1 MWWSGVCTYYCHFLF
16 ACYWYHIR
24 SASVKCWFLF
34 VKIVTFVIH
43 VCMSTWWHPLDSYI
57 STWLLQG
64 FVMNMQ
70 PSEAEVGFDVRLPPT
85 TDLSVLKRRIDE
97 EWAPNIKNMTYQVR
111 MSLIYS
117 NGFFFIWICSLIE
130 LLYIVRFLQLESW
143 CGFNQFSM
151 VSMVCTSLIL
161 SLEQV
166 VPNVFGLH
174 SIKKYDIYITIFTN
188 SICDINFVP
197 LPNVVEYCYWLWLA
211 PFFFLSVIVI
221 L

>member
-1 MWWSGVCTYYCHFLF
+1 
-16 ACYWYHIR
+16 
-24 SASVKCWFLF
+24 
-34 VKIVTFVIH
+34 
-43 VCMSTWWHPLDSYI
+43 
-57 STWLLQG
+57 
-64 FVMNMQ
+64 MQ

-117 NGFFFIWICSLIE
+117 NGVFFHLQICSLID
-130 LLYIVRFLQLESW
+130 LLCIVRFLQLESW

-161 SLEQV
+161 SSQQV

-188 SICDINFVP
+188 SICNINFVP
-197 LPNVVEYCYWLWLA
+197 LLNVV
-211 PFFFLSVIVI
+211 
-221 L
+221 